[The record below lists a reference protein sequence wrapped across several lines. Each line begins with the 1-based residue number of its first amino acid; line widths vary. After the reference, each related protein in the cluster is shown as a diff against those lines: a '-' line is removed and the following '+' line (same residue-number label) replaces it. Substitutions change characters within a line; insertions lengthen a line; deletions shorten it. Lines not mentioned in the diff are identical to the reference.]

1 MFPAKLN
8 TRIGTMVTLIEYSD
22 AAPTQALRE
31 LTDRSARRA
40 EAELAKLDRCLA
52 DDVARF
58 NALCR
63 DAWRRRHRPEAAR
76 GGLKPMAKR
85 NAPVA
90 GPEDEIRIENRAT
103 YWPVAPVD
111 LLVAAPLVAKL
122 LFRASPIGRIV
133 QAVTLGAYLGSVARD
148 WRDRRKVLRIA
159 FLREFGADLRHLVP
173 MPREVREREVAVLA
187 ARLNEEL
194 VLERIP
200 RREAAVAIERHL
212 TDYIAGI
219 TGQRVRTSAEVRGF
233 ALVGLALPFALGAC
247 DVLSGDVAIFR
258 DTGLFE
264 PHIIAHEFSHRRG
277 YWNELD
283 AQVLAYQ
290 ALVASGEPAFAQSA
304 LFERFYRN
312 LRVLAGGDEAEFQ
325 RLVAGTVLRPELRD
339 AIGSLRPPSG
349 RIAGRV
355 DAGMRRVYD
364 ARMRVMGQNGI
375 SDYDAGFT
383 NFLYTFETSAT
394 ARQVPPPAGA
404 LHRRPPAAP

>member
-1 MFPAKLN
+1 
-8 TRIGTMVTLIEYSD
+8 
-22 AAPTQALRE
+22 
-31 LTDRSARRA
+31 
-40 EAELAKLDRCLA
+40 
-52 DDVARF
+52 
-58 NALCR
+58 
-63 DAWRRRHRPEAAR
+63 
-76 GGLKPMAKR
+76 MAKR
-85 NAPVA
+85 APPVA
-90 GPEDEIRIENRAT
+90 GPVEEIRIANRAT

-111 LLVAAPLVAKL
+111 LLVAAPLVARV
-122 LFRASPIGRIV
+122 LFRASPLGRRIV

-148 WRDRRKVLRIA
+148 WRDRRKIRRIV

-173 MPREVREREVAVLA
+173 MPREAREREVAVLA
-187 ARLNEEL
+187 ARLNDEL

-212 TDYIAGI
+212 TDYVAGI

-258 DTGLFE
+258 DVGLLE

-290 ALVASGEPAFAQSA
+290 ALVASAEPAFAQSA
-304 LFERFYRN
+304 LFERLYRN

-325 RLVAGTVLRPELRD
+325 RLVSRAALRPELREPL
-339 AIGSLRPPSG
+339 GSLRPPAG

-364 ARMRVMGQNGI
+364 ARMRVTGQNGI
-375 SDYDAGFT
+375 SDYDEGFT

-394 ARQVPPPAGA
+394 ARQAPPPAGA
-404 LHRRPPAAP
+404 LHRRAPASP

>member
-1 MFPAKLN
+1 
-8 TRIGTMVTLIEYSD
+8 
-22 AAPTQALRE
+22 
-31 LTDRSARRA
+31 
-40 EAELAKLDRCLA
+40 
-52 DDVARF
+52 
-58 NALCR
+58 
-63 DAWRRRHRPEAAR
+63 
-76 GGLKPMAKR
+76 MAKR

-90 GPEDEIRIENRAT
+90 GAEDEIRIENRAT

-247 DVLSGDVAIFR
+247 DILSGDVAIFR

-312 LRVLAGGDEAEFQ
+312 LRVLAGGDEAEFR

-355 DAGMRRVYD
+355 DAGLRRVYD

-375 SDYDAGFT
+375 SDYDTGFT

>member
-1 MFPAKLN
+1 
-8 TRIGTMVTLIEYSD
+8 
-22 AAPTQALRE
+22 
-31 LTDRSARRA
+31 
-40 EAELAKLDRCLA
+40 
-52 DDVARF
+52 
-58 NALCR
+58 
-63 DAWRRRHRPEAAR
+63 
-76 GGLKPMAKR
+76 MAKR

-290 ALVASGEPAFAQSA
+290 ALVTSGEPAFAQSA

-325 RLVAGTVLRPELRD
+325 RLVAGTVLRPEVRD

-394 ARQVPPPAGA
+394 ARQVPPPTGA

>member
-1 MFPAKLN
+1 
-8 TRIGTMVTLIEYSD
+8 
-22 AAPTQALRE
+22 
-31 LTDRSARRA
+31 
-40 EAELAKLDRCLA
+40 
-52 DDVARF
+52 
-58 NALCR
+58 
-63 DAWRRRHRPEAAR
+63 
-76 GGLKPMAKR
+76 MAKR

-290 ALVASGEPAFAQSA
+290 ALVTSGEPAFAQSA

-383 NFLYTFETSAT
+383 NFLYTFETSTT

>member
-1 MFPAKLN
+1 
-8 TRIGTMVTLIEYSD
+8 
-22 AAPTQALRE
+22 
-31 LTDRSARRA
+31 
-40 EAELAKLDRCLA
+40 
-52 DDVARF
+52 
-58 NALCR
+58 
-63 DAWRRRHRPEAAR
+63 
-76 GGLKPMAKR
+76 MAKR

-283 AQVLAYQ
+283 AQVLGYQ
-290 ALVASGEPAFAQSA
+290 ALVTSGEPAFAQSA

>member
-1 MFPAKLN
+1 MG
-8 TRIGTMVTLIEYSD
+8 R
-22 AAPTQALRE
+22 
-31 LTDRSARRA
+31 
-40 EAELAKLDRCLA
+40 
-52 DDVARF
+52 
-58 NALCR
+58 
-63 DAWRRRHRPEAAR
+63 
-76 GGLKPMAKR
+76 
-85 NAPVA
+85 
-90 GPEDEIRIENRAT
+90 
-103 YWPVAPVD
+103 
-111 LLVAAPLVAKL
+111 
-122 LFRASPIGRIV
+122 RIV

-148 WRDRRKVLRIA
+148 WRDRRKIRRIV

-173 MPREVREREVAVLA
+173 MPREAREREVAVLA
-187 ARLNEEL
+187 ARLNDEL

-212 TDYIAGI
+212 TDYVAGI

-258 DTGLFE
+258 DVGLLE

-290 ALVASGEPAFAQSA
+290 ALVASAEPAFAQSA
-304 LFERFYRN
+304 LFERLYRN

-325 RLVAGTVLRPELRD
+325 RRVATAALRPELREPL
-339 AIGSLRPPSG
+339 GSLRPPAG

-364 ARMRVMGQNGI
+364 ARMRVTGQNGI
-375 SDYDAGFT
+375 SDYDEGFT

-394 ARQVPPPAGA
+394 ARQAPPPAGA
-404 LHRRPPAAP
+404 LHRRAPASP

>member
-1 MFPAKLN
+1 
-8 TRIGTMVTLIEYSD
+8 
-22 AAPTQALRE
+22 
-31 LTDRSARRA
+31 
-40 EAELAKLDRCLA
+40 
-52 DDVARF
+52 
-58 NALCR
+58 
-63 DAWRRRHRPEAAR
+63 
-76 GGLKPMAKR
+76 MAKR
-85 NAPVA
+85 DAPVA

-173 MPREVREREVAVLA
+173 MPREVREREVAMLA

-290 ALVASGEPAFAQSA
+290 ALVASGGPAFAQGE
-304 LFERFYRN
+304 LFERF
-312 LRVLAGGDEAEFQ
+312 
-325 RLVAGTVLRPELRD
+325 
-339 AIGSLRPPSG
+339 
-349 RIAGRV
+349 
-355 DAGMRRVYD
+355 
-364 ARMRVMGQNGI
+364 
-375 SDYDAGFT
+375 
-383 NFLYTFETSAT
+383 
-394 ARQVPPPAGA
+394 
-404 LHRRPPAAP
+404 

>member
-1 MFPAKLN
+1 
-8 TRIGTMVTLIEYSD
+8 
-22 AAPTQALRE
+22 
-31 LTDRSARRA
+31 
-40 EAELAKLDRCLA
+40 
-52 DDVARF
+52 
-58 NALCR
+58 
-63 DAWRRRHRPEAAR
+63 
-76 GGLKPMAKR
+76 MAKR

-148 WRDRRKVLRIA
+148 WHDRRKVLRIA

-187 ARLNEEL
+187 DRLNEEL

-290 ALVASGEPAFAQSA
+290 ALVTSGEPAFAQSA

-375 SDYDAGFT
+375 SDYDTGFT